1 MKKTTILAMALAMLC
16 AFSACKKEGVFNPKE
31 KLSAIYR
38 SREYTVTSEYNSY
51 RNLPKY
57 LAEKW
62 NWDGKKL
69 ASINYYYY
77 DWVNDTTFT
86 TKLDYTLEMTYDG
99 KRLESISEPGG
110 SVKVKFV
117 YDGRKL
123 EKVVLE
129 DNGAE
134 FTMIEVS
141 YDGKKIDKLTFR
153 EMGDKKG
160 FSAFD
165 KMRGTLLRLMLPDM
179 TLADRV
185 DYQLTKAVKEGA
197 KDGNDAV
204 VVYLTW
210 DGDNVSK
217 ITTNGREQEITFTY
231 DNKKNPGYGFCGML
245 VVESYIDQIDFG
257 LSYLNANNITSITS
271 KYKEYDYDENGNMTD
286 AEWRTRTQDFSYTY
300 DGKWPVTRTY
310 VDDSYDEGV
319 TCTKTLYFEY

>member
-38 SREYTVTSEYNSY
+38 SWEYTVTPEYNYY
-51 RNLPKY
+51 RNMPKY
-57 LAEKW
+57 LAEEW

-99 KRLESISEPGG
+99 KRLESISEPGE
-110 SVKVKFV
+110 SYKVKFV

-129 DNGAE
+129 DNGTE

-141 YDGKKIDKLTFR
+141 HDGKKIDKLTFHDY
-153 EMGDKKG
+153 EKG
-160 FSAFD
+160 FSASD

-179 TLADRV
+179 TIANRV
-185 DYQLTKAVKEGA
+185 DYQLTKAVKKGS
-197 KDGNDAV
+197 KDGNDAI

-217 ITTNGREQEITFTY
+217 ITVNEREQEITFIY
-231 DNKKNPGYGFCGML
+231 DNKENPGYGFCGML
-245 VVESYIDQIDFG
+245 AVESHIDQFESG

-286 AEWRTRTQDFSYTY
+286 AEWRTSTIDFSYTY
-300 DGKWPVTRTY
+300 DGKWPVTRTF
-310 VDDSYDEGV
+310 VDSFDEGV
-319 TCTKTLYFEY
+319 TCTETLYFEY